1 MPFTWF
7 VAFRYLRSGKGQT
20 ALMFAAV
27 SVGVA
32 VVVFLSALIG
42 GLQASLVA
50 QTLGS
55 APHLTL
61 KAPREEPRRLVQASP
76 VLMIARTIQSMPQRL
91 RSVVGWP
98 SIVSMV
104 ELMSGVVA
112 VSPVVAGGG
121 FAIRG
126 DAREPVFIQG
136 VDIERFLSIIDVR
149 KKMVEGRFDG
159 VGGEVA
165 MGTGLAK
172 TLNVTI
178 GDKFL
183 VSIGEGNL
191 DVVRVAGIFALGNQ
205 VADTSWVLTSL
216 RHAQSLFDLPGGAT
230 RIDIKVAA
238 IFAADRIA
246 TDLADRTGL
255 DAESWMTANSELL
268 AGLSAQGDSKII
280 IQFFVIVA
288 VALGIASVLAVSVV
302 QKAREIGILRAL
314 GTPASRVLTVF
325 LIQGGVVGFVGS
337 VVGSL
342 FGVLLAKTF
351 EGMVLAVDGT
361 PRFPV
366 AIGPTLMI
374 GAIALA
380 TGVGVVSAALP
391 ARRASRIDPMIAIRN
406 G

>member
-1 MPFTWF
+1 
-7 VAFRYLRSGKGQT
+7 
-20 ALMFAAV
+20 MFAAV

-61 KAPREEPRRLVQASP
+61 KAPREEPRILVQASP

-98 SIVSMV
+98 SIVAMA
-104 ELMSGVVA
+104 ERMSGVVA

-126 DAREPVFIQG
+126 EAREPIFIQG

-165 MGTGLAK
+165 MGMELAK
-172 TLNVTI
+172 IMNVTI

-191 DVVRVAGIFALGNQ
+191 DVVRVAGIFALGNR

-314 GTPASRVLTVF
+314 GTPASRVLAVF

-337 VVGSL
+337 VVGSGL
-342 FGVLLAKTF
+342 GVLLAKTF
-351 EGMVLAVDGT
+351 EGMVLAADGT

-366 AIGPTLMI
+366 ALGPALMI